1 MGFMDKMREANANL
15 QAKGDELREKAD
27 KSAEHLSET
36 REKAA
41 ERTAKMSKV
50 DTEGS
55 LMTLTAKGEDGR
67 NSTVILYHNRIERVK
82 AKSMTSLSRAN
93 QDSEMIPL
101 SRVSHVG
108 VTKKG
113 VRSIVNVT
121 TSGEVISFRTS
132 HDEAARF
139 KKLLSELMLQ

>member
-1 MGFMDKMREANANL
+1 MGFMDKMREANAKA
-15 QAKGDELREKAD
+15 QEKGTELREKAD
-27 KSAEHLSET
+27 KRAEQLSKT
-36 REKAA
+36 REEAA
-41 ERTAKMSKV
+41 ERTAKVAKV

-55 LMTLTAKGEDGR
+55 LMTLTSKGEDGR
-67 NSTVILYHNRIERVK
+67 NSTVVLYPNRIERIK

-93 QDSEMIPL
+93 QDSEMIPI

-113 VRSIVNVT
+113 IRSIVNVT
-121 TSGEVISFRTS
+121 TSGEDISFRTS